1 MEVGQGKCRAPA
13 WQLRSIMHPELS
25 ARGTAGLEHS
35 RRLLRTLSAQIAPQ
49 QASKLGLQMIMS
61 TSQQF
66 AKEISALLQ
75 RVPRALLL
83 LLKTNDCLRAIDV
96 ALGQVRHCQWQACV
110 VQHPPVRWPVVAR
123 RPFLQL
129 HTTLQKL
136 LHRATGQDTDVCLC
150 CSL

>member
-1 MEVGQGKCRAPA
+1 MPHQT
-13 WQLRSIMHPELS
+13 S
-25 ARGTAGLEHS
+25 T
-35 RRLLRTLSAQIAPQ
+35 
-49 QASKLGLQMIMS
+49 LGLQMIMS

-66 AKEISALLQ
+66 AKEISSLLQ

-96 ALGQVRHCQWQACV
+96 ALGQVRRCVLQACV
-110 VQHPPVRWPVVAR
+110 VQLPPVRQQVVAG

-129 HTTLQKL
+129 HTTPRV
-136 LHRATGQDTDVCLC
+136 LHKATGQESDVCLC

>member
-1 MEVGQGKCRAPA
+1 
-13 WQLRSIMHPELS
+13 
-25 ARGTAGLEHS
+25 
-35 RRLLRTLSAQIAPQ
+35 
-49 QASKLGLQMIMS
+49 MIMS

-110 VQHPPVRWPVVAR
+110 VQQPPVRWPVVAR